1 MSGPQKTDNAALG
14 IVLIVTATMVF
25 SVQDALTK
33 HLVQSHPV
41 QQILWVRYL
50 LFAAFALALSLRTRP
65 LRHVFRT
72 ARPVFQIARSLVILV
87 SLACFA
93 LAVRVLPLADAH
105 SIIAAAPLVATGLSA
120 AWLGEKVGLR
130 RWLAVAIGFVG
141 VLLILRPGLTVF
153 QPASL
158 LVVAAGSCYALYA
171 VMTRVASRGEDGET
185 LLLYMAASGA
195 VLLTIVGPFFW
206 VAPTGWHFV
215 LMVALAFA
223 GTVGHYLLIKS
234 LEAAPA
240 SLIQPFNYL
249 MLVWAMI
256 NGYVIFGD
264 FPDFWTLAGSAVIV
278 ASGLYVIY
286 RERVNRLTQSDAGP

>member
-1 MSGPQKTDNAALG
+1 MSAVLKADNAGRG
-14 IVLIVTATMVF
+14 IALIVAATMVF

-33 HLVQSHPV
+33 HLVQSYPA
-41 QQILWVRYL
+41 QQILWIRYL
-50 LFAAFALALSLRTRP
+50 LFAAFALVLSLRTRP
-65 LRHVFRT
+65 LRQVLKT
-72 ARPVFQIARSLVILV
+72 ARPVFQVARSMVILV
-87 SLACFA
+87 SLVCFA

-105 SIIAAAPLVATGLSA
+105 SLIAAAPLVATGLSA
-120 AWLGEKVGLR
+120 VWLGERVGVR
-130 RWLAVAIGFVG
+130 RWLAVAVGFIG

-158 LVVAAGSCYALYA
+158 LVVAAASCYALYA
-171 VMTRVASRGEDGET
+171 VMTRVASRSEDGET
-185 LLLYMAASGA
+185 LLLYMAMTGA

-206 VAPTGWHFV
+206 VQPTGQAFA

-223 GTVGHYLLIKS
+223 GTVGHYFLIKS

-249 MLVWAMI
+249 MLVWAMV

-264 FPDFWTLAGSAVIV
+264 FPDLWTITGSTVIV

-286 RERVNRLTQSDAGP
+286 RERVNRLNQSGAGP